1 MTIQLTDDEARTLRD
16 MLEEFLPEL
25 KYEAA
30 RAEEVAVATGGIKS
44 GWGRIRMARAVP
56 PGAGPNG

>member
-1 MTIQLTDDEARTLRD
+1 MTIQLKDDEARTLRD

-30 RAEEVAVATGGIKS
+30 RTEEKQLRHILYERQALVERLVELL
-44 GWGRIRMARAVP
+44 P
-56 PGAGPNG
+56 PA

>member
-1 MTIQLTDDEARTLRD
+1 MTIQLKDDEARTLRD

-30 RAEEVAVATGGIKS
+30 RTEEKQLRHILYERQTLVERLVELL
-44 GWGRIRMARAVP
+44 P
-56 PGAGPNG
+56 PA

>member
-1 MTIQLTDDEARTLRD
+1 MDIQLTDDEARTLRD

-30 RAEEVAVATGGIKS
+30 RTEEKQLRHILYQREALVE
-44 GWGRIRMARAVP
+44 RLVP
-56 PGAGPNG
+56 ILPAD

>member
-1 MTIQLTDDEARTLRD
+1 MTIQLSDDDAKTLRD

-30 RAEEVAVATGGIKS
+30 RTEEKQLRHILYQRQAVVERLVELLPA
-44 GWGRIRMARAVP
+44 A
-56 PGAGPNG
+56 

>member
-1 MTIQLTDDEARTLRD
+1 MDIQLTDDEARTLRD

-30 RAEEVAVATGGIKS
+30 RTEEKQLRHVLYQREALVE
-44 GWGRIRMARAVP
+44 RLVP
-56 PGAGPNG
+56 ILPAD

>member
-1 MTIQLTDDEARTLRD
+1 MTIQLTDDEAKTLRE

-30 RAEEVAVATGGIKS
+30 RTESRELRHILIERQAVVERLVERLPDA
-44 GWGRIRMARAVP
+44 
-56 PGAGPNG
+56 

>member
-1 MTIQLTDDEARTLRD
+1 MTIQLTDDEAKTLRE

-30 RAEEVAVATGGIKS
+30 RTESRELRHILFERQAVVERLVERLPDA
-44 GWGRIRMARAVP
+44 
-56 PGAGPNG
+56 

>member
-1 MTIQLTDDEARTLRD
+1 MTVELTNDEARTLRD

-30 RAEEVAVATGGIKS
+30 RTESRELRHILLERQSLVERLVELL
-44 GWGRIRMARAVP
+44 
-56 PGAGPNG
+56 PGA

>member
-1 MTIQLTDDEARTLRD
+1 MTIQLKDDEARTLRD

-30 RAEEVAVATGGIKS
+30 RTEEKQLRHILYQRQELVERLVELLPAA
-44 GWGRIRMARAVP
+44 
-56 PGAGPNG
+56 

>member
-1 MTIQLTDDEARTLRD
+1 MNIQLTDEEAKTLRD

-30 RAEEVAVATGGIKS
+30 RTEKKQLRHILYHRQELVERLVERLPAA
-44 GWGRIRMARAVP
+44 
-56 PGAGPNG
+56 

>member
-30 RAEEVAVATGGIKS
+30 RTEERQLRHVHYQRGAVVEQLVALLPAD
-44 GWGRIRMARAVP
+44 
-56 PGAGPNG
+56 

>member
-1 MTIQLTDDEARTLRD
+1 MTVELTNDEARTLRD

-30 RAEEVAVATGGIKS
+30 RTEPRELRHILLERQSLVERLVELL
-44 GWGRIRMARAVP
+44 
-56 PGAGPNG
+56 PGA

>member
-1 MTIQLTDDEARTLRD
+1 MNIQLTEDEARTLRD

-30 RAEEVAVATGGIKS
+30 RTEKKQLRHILYQRQALVERLVELLPAA
-44 GWGRIRMARAVP
+44 
-56 PGAGPNG
+56 

>member
-25 KYEAA
+25 TYEAA
-30 RAEEVAVATGGIKS
+30 RTE
-44 GWGRIRMARAVP
+44 ARDLRHILYERQSLVERLVQLLPA
-56 PGAGPNG
+56 A

>member
-1 MTIQLTDDEARTLRD
+1 MDIQLTDDEARTLRD

-30 RAEEVAVATGGIKS
+30 RTESRELRHILYERQSLVERLVERLPAV
-44 GWGRIRMARAVP
+44 
-56 PGAGPNG
+56 

>member
-1 MTIQLTDDEARTLRD
+1 MTIQLKDDEARTLRD

-30 RAEEVAVATGGIKS
+30 RTEEKQLRHILYQRQALVERLVELL
-44 GWGRIRMARAVP
+44 P
-56 PGAGPNG
+56 PA